1 MLEHWLALFGAVL
14 LSSVS
19 QMLLKK
25 SAGKEHKSVIFEYLN
40 PWVISGY
47 FLLAASTI
55 CVIFAFKGVDFKNG
69 PVIESLGFPLVMI
82 LGRIFY
88 GEKLTNIENSLKLLP
103 EGAENIGIVTNDFHI
118 FRALATARHVSA
130 LNFSGIPAPSTGY
143 GFTHY
148 AMREFFAV
156 GAGLIKGELS
166 F

>member
-1 MLEHWLALFGAVL
+1 MLEHWLFGAVL

-88 GEKLTNIENSLKLLP
+88 GEKLTKNKL
-103 EGAENIGIVTNDFHI
+103 IG
-118 FRALATARHVSA
+118 
-130 LNFSGIPAPSTGY
+130 
-143 GFTHY
+143 
-148 AMREFFAV
+148 M
-156 GAGLIKGELS
+156 GLIMLGVVIYYI
-166 F
+166 

>member
-55 CVIFAFKGVDFKNG
+55 CVIFAFKGV
-69 PVIESLGFPLVMI
+69 GF
-82 LGRIFY
+82 
-88 GEKLTNIENSLKLLP
+88 
-103 EGAENIGIVTNDFHI
+103 
-118 FRALATARHVSA
+118 
-130 LNFSGIPAPSTGY
+130 
-143 GFTHY
+143 
-148 AMREFFAV
+148 
-156 GAGLIKGELS
+156 
-166 F
+166 